1 MVGSVYDQPSNSS
14 MLFVCISA
22 AGASTLT
29 VPDYVLANLPVTLG
43 VSDQGD
49 SRLFFSALPAINRT
63 TTTDQIQIFSA
74 RQDLSVQA
82 ITAVH

>member
-1 MVGSVYDQPSNSS
+1 MV
-14 MLFVCISA
+14 FVCISA

-63 TTTDQIQIFSA
+63 TTTDSIQIFSA
-74 RQDLSVQA
+74 RQDLSVLA